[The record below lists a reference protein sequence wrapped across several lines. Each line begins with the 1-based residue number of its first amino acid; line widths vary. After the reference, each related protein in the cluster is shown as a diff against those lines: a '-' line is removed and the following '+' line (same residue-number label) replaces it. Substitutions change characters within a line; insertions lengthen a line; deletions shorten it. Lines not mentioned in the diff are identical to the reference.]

1 MDKKQLNRRLLT
13 LGGLFALCLVC
24 YLVAMFDAQIIHGEE
39 YYARSVRSNTTVE
52 AVRTS
57 RGILTDRNGKV
68 IVSNRSVYT
77 LELVPSLAPE
87 AAEERNA
94 ELLRLIALL
103 ESRGIVWDDVLPLAM
118 EEPIAYTDAEGQKK
132 ELLAYL
138 IDEDILAEGDGLS
151 DSPTQLLLT
160 LRSFFGVD
168 PSLDALEARKLVGL
182 CYTLAL
188 TKSNREV
195 SFALASDIDV
205 ETISILTD
213 GDYRGVR
220 VGTSSV
226 RKYHTGAAAHI
237 LGRINRIYKEDWPT
251 YKEKGYAMDA
261 LVGIDG
267 VELVFEDYL
276 RGKDGKRIVTRNT
289 EGKITGELYS
299 IEPEPGATVA
309 LTIDLDLQEAVEAAL
324 ARTVSQMTAAD
335 GLGRRASAAV
345 VAVNSGDVLA
355 LASNPTYSLETFQQD
370 YKENYENP
378 LQPFNNYAI
387 TGLYAPGSTFK
398 PLTAIAALESGVI
411 TTRTTINATG
421 VYRYY
426 DLALKCWIYGQNGG
440 SHGNVDVTEAINVS
454 CNYFFYDVGRMT
466 GISTLARYAK
476 AFGLGEPTGIELPEK
491 TGHMTTP
498 DYVNSIKGHRWTDGQ
513 TLTASIG
520 QSYSSFTPLQL
531 ANYVATLAN
540 GGTRYNAHLLKTAKT
555 YDGSKLLAVYDEP
568 PAETI
573 ELDEKNLNA
582 VLEGMHRLTTT
593 GSVSWYFKDCVVETG
608 AKTGTAQ
615 TGNEREN
622 GVFVCFAPYDDPEIA
637 IAVVI
642 EKAGSGG
649 ALASTVVEI
658 VNSYFTSADASK
670 DIVGEN
676 VLLQ

>member
-1 MDKKQLNRRLLT
+1 MDKKQLNRRLLA
-13 LGGLFALCLVC
+13 LGSVFALCLVC

-39 YYARSVRSNTTVE
+39 YLARSVRSNTTVE

-57 RGILTDRNGKV
+57 RGIITDRNGKV
-68 IVSNRSVYT
+68 MVSNRSVYT

-87 AAEERNA
+87 EDAALNA
-94 ELLRLIALL
+94 ELLRLISLL
-103 ESRGIVWDDVLPLAM
+103 KSQNVVWEDILPLTM
-118 EEPIAYTDAEGQKK
+118 DSPVTYTDAEGQKS

-138 IDEDILAEGDGLS
+138 VEEDVLAEDDALPNS
-151 DSPTQLLLT
+151 ATQLLLT
-160 LRSFFGVD
+160 LRSFFGVEA
-168 PSLDALEARKLVGL
+168 SLDAQTARRLVGL
-182 CYTLAL
+182 RYTLAI
-188 TKSNREV
+188 TERDREP
-195 SFALASDIDV
+195 SFPLASDIDV
-205 ETISILTD
+205 TAISLIKD
-213 GDYRGVR
+213 GDYAPVR

-226 RKYHTGAAAHI
+226 RKYHTIAAAHI
-237 LGRINRIYKEDWPT
+237 LGRINRIYKEDWPS

-267 VELVFEDYL
+267 VELAFEDYL

-299 IEPEPGATVA
+299 VEPEPGATVA
-309 LTIDLDLQEAVEAAL
+309 LTIDLDLQEATEAAL
-324 ARTVSQMTAAD
+324 SEAVARMTAAD
-335 GLGRRASAAV
+335 GVGRRASAAV
-345 VAVNSGDVLA
+345 VAVDSGEVLT
-355 LASNPTYSLETFQQD
+355 LASVPGYSLETFQQD

-398 PLTAIAALESGVI
+398 PLTAIAALESGII
-411 TTRTTINATG
+411 TTDTTVNATG

-440 SHGNVDVTEAINVS
+440 SHGRVDVTEAINVS

-476 AFGLGEPTGIELPEK
+476 AFGLGEPTGIELPENI
-491 TGHMTTP
+491 GHMTTP
-498 DYVNSIKGHRWTDGQ
+498 DYVNSINGHRWMDGQ

-531 ANYVATLAN
+531 ANYIATLAN

-555 YDGSKLLAVYDEP
+555 YDGTELVAVYDEP

-573 ELDEKNLNA
+573 PLQQENLDA

-615 TGNEREN
+615 TGSELEN

-637 IAVVI
+637 LAVVI
-642 EKAGSGG
+642 EKAGSGS
-649 ALASTVVEI
+649 AVAPTVVEI
-658 VNSYFTSADASK
+658 VNAYFTSADAGK

-676 VLLQ
+676 ALLQ